1 MRRNFEFAL
10 VVIIVSILVVVV
22 MQALERA
29 RVSTEEATMQMEV
42 TAIRAQLMEVA
53 VHREAFGGKLPDS
66 TNPMDWISNLP
77 ANYRGASDAP
87 PDERGGWYFDS
98 RAGELNYLFH
108 DGRSARFRLSR
119 EPGRT
124 DGRGMPAGVGLLR
137 LDDKMQ

>member
-1 MRRNFEFAL
+1 MRRYFEFAL
-10 VVIIVSILVVVV
+10 VVVIVSVLTLLA

-29 RVSTEEATMQMEV
+29 RGSTEEATMQMEV

-53 VHREAFGGKLPDS
+53 VHRETFGGPLPS
-66 TNPMDWISNLP
+66 SNNPMDWISNRP
-77 ANYRGASDAP
+77 ANYRGAAEGPLAEKSI
-87 PDERGGWYFDS
+87 WYFDR
-98 RAGELNYLFH
+98 RAEELIYLFH

-124 DGRGMPAGVGLLR
+124 DGRGMPAGAGLLR